1 MLAPQ
6 ITAAPQKL
14 AKMISIAV
22 IAQRIL
28 SCTVASRRVNQ
39 DVHCTPD
46 IRDTFGVTGP
56 SEAATPSRRR
66 MLKLRNPFTCAL
78 AGLAA
83 VLIFSSVA
91 KAQAQQGTHKGS
103 VWKYDGSSRAL
114 GSGGPAPLHDLS
126 GSWAGPRS
134 GAGVAGSQPGA
145 GRPPAAWGG
154 ELL

>member
-1 MLAPQ
+1 MLAPK
-6 ITAAPQKL
+6 ITAAPIKL
-14 AKMISIAV
+14 AKPIRIAV
-22 IAQRIL
+22 IAQRMFMA
-28 SCTVASRRVNQ
+28 ASRRVNQ

-46 IRDTFGVTGP
+46 FRDTFGVTGP

-134 GAGVAGSQPGA
+134 GAGV
-145 GRPPAAWGG
+145 
-154 ELL
+154 